1 MRLARGHILLIA
13 GGAIV
18 AISVFASSY
27 YSLQVFQEIGS
38 INKYTIQPGDS
49 LEFVQNIT
57 SSDGGYIVAF
67 PGSID
72 TPVQATVTVENPSG
86 ATVLVR
92 EASQPIYAET
102 FAAQTVGNYTLTLA
116 NAASTPLDASVVF
129 GEQEAVDDIV
139 GMPAFVS
146 TAISMLL
153 LIAGII
159 VLIAGGAIVLI
170 DRRKAQKMK
179 QFGDMSDLV

>member
-1 MRLARGHILLIA
+1 
-13 GGAIV
+13 
-18 AISVFASSY
+18 
-27 YSLQVFQEIGS
+27 
-38 INKYTIQPGDS
+38 
-49 LEFVQNIT
+49 
-57 SSDGGYIVAF
+57 
-67 PGSID
+67 
-72 TPVQATVTVENPSG
+72 
-86 ATVLVR
+86 
-92 EASQPIYAET
+92 
-102 FAAQTVGNYTLTLA
+102 
-116 NAASTPLDASVVF
+116 VF

-153 LIAGII
+153 LISGII